1 MSNLTRWDPWRNTL
15 SLREAMDRLLE
26 ESFLKPSEGSLLPVG
41 EEGLAV
47 DVYTT
52 DDDVIVKAAVPGVDP
67 EDIDIS
73 IVGDTLT
80 IRGEIRSEEE
90 ISDENYVRRE
100 CRYGAFR
107 RSLVLPTAVEDE
119 AAEAE
124 IENGVLKLILPKSEQ
139 VKPKTITIKSD

>member
-1 MSNLTRWDPWRNTL
+1 MSNLTRWDPWRNAL
-15 SLREAMDRLLE
+15 SVREAMDRLLE
-26 ESFLKPSEGSLLPVG
+26 ESFLRSSEGSFLSMG

-73 IVGDTLT
+73 ISGDTLT
-80 IRGEIRSEEE
+80 IRGETRSEEE
-90 ISDENYVRRE
+90 ISEENYLRRE

-107 RSLVLPTAVEDE
+107 RSLVVPTAVESDQ
-119 AAEAE
+119 AEAE
-124 IENGVLKLILPKSEQ
+124 IENGVLKLTMPKSEQ
-139 VKPKTITIKSD
+139 VKPKRIAIKGN